1 MRILLPIVALGLLAG
16 CKHRP
21 PAMTEMR
28 VTYAC
33 DRAPGMIVEYSGKTA
48 RILTPASDAVIE
60 LHRKPTGSGFW
71 YESPTH
77 SIRGKGKAITY
88 SVGRMVPMKCT
99 ES

>member
-1 MRILLPIVALGLLAG
+1 MRMLLPIVALALLAG

-33 DRAPGMIVEYSGKTA
+33 DRAPGMIVEYSGETA
-48 RILTPASDAVIE
+48 RIISPSSDAVVE
-60 LHRKPTGSGFW
+60 LQRKPTRSGFW

-77 SIRGKGKAITY
+77 SIRGKGKRITY
-88 SVGRMVPMKCT
+88 GLGRMVPMICT
-99 ES
+99 AS